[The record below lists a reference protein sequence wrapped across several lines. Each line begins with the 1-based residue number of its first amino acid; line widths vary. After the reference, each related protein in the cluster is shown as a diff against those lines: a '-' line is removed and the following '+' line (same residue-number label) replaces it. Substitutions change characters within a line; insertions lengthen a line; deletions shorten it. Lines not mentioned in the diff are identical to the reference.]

1 MRVHHYLTALLSG
14 LLYQE
19 EMKLSAV
26 SENASYED
34 GQSGGGIGAGSR
46 SHLEGMKRLSNGRS
60 NMAGVGTNSRE

>member
-26 SENASYED
+26 SENVNYED
-34 GQSGGGIGAGSR
+34 CLVGGLLAGTR
-46 SHLEGMKRLSNGRS
+46 SNLEGMKRLSNGRS

>member
-1 MRVHHYLTALLSG
+1 MRVHHYLTALLSA

-34 GQSGGGIGAGSR
+34 WLVGASGLGAG
-46 SHLEGMKRLSNGRS
+46 L
-60 NMAGVGTNSRE
+60 TWRE